1 MNWLHCRQQSKI
13 VDFFSYAENMKIRS
27 KRFRDQPEKP
37 IDRAVWWT
45 EYLLRHPNPVHLQSP
60 VPKLGFLRSNLFDIV
75 FAVGFIC
82 CLMFTLIAYIAL
94 KYLWCRTMEKKKI
107 E

>member
-1 MNWLHCRQQSKI
+1 MR
-13 VDFFSYAENMKIRS
+13 IRS

-45 EYLLRHPNPVHLQSP
+45 EYILRNPNPTHLLSP
-60 VPKLGFLRSNLFDIV
+60 VPKIGFLRSNLFDIV
-75 FAVGFIC
+75 FAIGFVT
-82 CLMFTLIAYIAL
+82 CLILTLITYTAR
-94 KYLWCRTMEKKKI
+94 KYCCITDQKRKI

>member
-1 MNWLHCRQQSKI
+1 MKY
-13 VDFFSYAENMKIRS
+13 FSYTDNMSVRS

-37 IDRAVWWT
+37 IERAVWWI
-45 EYLLRHPNPVHLQSP
+45 EYILRHPDPVHLKSP

-75 FAVGFIC
+75 LAVGFIA
-82 CLMFTLIAYIAL
+82 CLMIMIIARMCL
-94 KYLWCRTMEKKKI
+94 KCLTNRPIDKKKV